1 MNRTRT
7 AVAALVAT
15 GVLTT
20 AQLGLAGAASAATVT
35 QKSAGCPLDIVYPTR
50 FYVDHNGW
58 VTGGGLYFGIRS
70 KTSRSYKNVTFTVTD
85 VRNLRFGS
93 ATAKGGRIS
102 HKTSK
107 TVSVSTRTFK
117 GRASLGFKVR
127 THLLNT
133 RNYKL
138 KFTLHGSGWRCAVGQ
153 GTWGS

>member
-20 AQLGLAGAASAATVT
+20 AQVGLAGAASAATVT

-50 FYVDHNGW
+50 FYVDHQGW

-93 ATAKGGRIS
+93 ATATGGRIS
-102 HKTSK
+102 HRTSK

-138 KFTLHGSGWRCAVGQ
+138 KFTLHGSGWRCAVNQ